1 MSRCCQMSDGQID
14 FLVLTGTGR
23 KANVERVKWN
33 SRGSPSG
40 LAGGYVIRPPEST
53 AAVAG
58 GTVGAVEL
66 NGQRPDTLHPED
78 TSLGPIMSS
87 ACCSRLLGQSDCC
100 VRRSPLRNFL
110 HNIRPKLG
118 ANRCL
123 CHRPRGTQFGS
134 CIPLPLVSI

>member
-66 NGQRPDTLHPED
+66 
-78 TSLGPIMSS
+78 S
-87 ACCSRLLGQSDCC
+87 
-100 VRRSPLRNFL
+100 
-110 HNIRPKLG
+110 
-118 ANRCL
+118 
-123 CHRPRGTQFGS
+123 
-134 CIPLPLVSI
+134 